1 MFMRNE
7 RIKSLLQR
15 WFKLRFAV
23 LYPFGVW
30 AILSGFS
37 SDESI
42 RASAGFILLGL
53 IIRSWANF
61 YAIKT
66 EKLTTSGPYAY
77 VRHPLYL
84 GSFLIMIGFL
94 IMLRVHWL
102 VSLIFVAVV
111 IGVVYRQKIREE
123 EDLLLRRFGEAYRD
137 YKSNVPALLP
147 LRFSPYPEG
156 EKWPPSFRRY
166 IRSQEYKLVI
176 WTIVLAIVFHLKD
189 EFILEGERLEIN
201 TFLLLL
207 IAFLLGMVDV
217 ASEFFRH
224 RSKNFSDLS
233 IG

>member
-1 MFMRNE
+1 MRKE
-7 RIKSLLQR
+7 RVKQLFKR

-23 LYPFGVW
+23 LYPFGIW

-37 SDESI
+37 TDESI
-42 RASAGFILLGL
+42 RASVGFILLGL

-94 IMLRVHWL
+94 VMLRVHWL

-111 IGVVYRQKIREE
+111 IGIVYRRKIQEE
-123 EDLLLRRFGEAYRD
+123 EALLFSRFGDEYLD

-147 LRFSPYPEG
+147 LRFSPYPKG

-189 EFILEGERLEIN
+189 EFILEGEQLEIN

-207 IAFLLGMVDV
+207 IAFLLGMMDV
-217 ASEFFRH
+217 VGEFFRH
-224 RSKNFSDLS
+224 RTKNFSDCS